1 MRLTV
6 FTLILLAASTASA
19 DFEAGFEDLGLG
31 ANAFQN
37 DAGSSGQFV
46 SGGFGFNNRY
56 SSSFGGIWS
65 GWAVSS
71 KTDSTSPSFT
81 NQYSAIAGGGSG
93 GSSTYGVGFTFG
105 GSVDPFH
112 PDGSYVNLVAG
123 TDAVSIDVTNTTY
136 TYFTIK
142 DGNQFSRKFASG
154 DFFTLTI
161 VGYAGL
167 DGAGATVGE
176 VDFDLADF
184 RDGRSLIVNTW
195 NTVDLTSLAGAQ
207 SLRFGLRSSDND
219 TNFGMNTPAYFA
231 ADRLIARA
239 VAVPEPGSWAILA
252 AGLLA
257 WPAARRVRARR
268 AA

>member
-6 FTLILLAASTASA
+6 FSVILLCATTASA
-19 DFEAGFEDLGLG
+19 DFSATFEDVGLG

-37 DAGSSGQFV
+37 DAGASRQFV
-46 SGGFGFNNRY
+46 SGGFAFNNRY

-71 KTDSTSPSFT
+71 KTDATTASFT
-81 NQYSAIAGGGSG
+81 NQYSAIAGSGSG
-93 GSSTYGVGFTFG
+93 GSATYGVGFTFG

-112 PDGSYVNLVAG
+112 PDGSLVNLVAG
-123 TDAVSIDVTNTTY
+123 ATPISIDVTNTTY

-142 DGNQFSRKFASG
+142 DGNQFSRKFAAG

-161 VGYAGL
+161 AGYDGL
-167 DGAGATVGE
+167 DGAGSAVGE

-184 RDGRSLIVNTW
+184 RDGKSLIVDTW
-195 NTVDLTSLAGAQ
+195 ATVDLTSLGGSR

-219 TNFGMNTPAYFA
+219 VNFGMNTPAYFA
-231 ADRLIARA
+231 ADRLIAGVA
-239 VAVPEPGSWAILA
+239 AVPEPGSWALVA

-257 WPAARRVRARR
+257 WPAIRRKVGRR
-268 AA
+268 AG